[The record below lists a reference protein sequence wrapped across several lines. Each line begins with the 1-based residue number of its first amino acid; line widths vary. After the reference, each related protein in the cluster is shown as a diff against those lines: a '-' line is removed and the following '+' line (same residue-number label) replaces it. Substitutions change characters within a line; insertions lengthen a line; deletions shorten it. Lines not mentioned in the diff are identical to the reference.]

1 MKAAVITQPGAAP
14 VYADFA
20 DPTPRDG
27 RQLVRPVAI
36 GVHPIVRALAAGA
49 HYSGGD
55 GWPMIPG
62 VDCVAEAPD
71 GRLVYTGGTQSPYGT
86 MAQLA
91 SVPAGFGSP
100 LPADADPTVVAGSLN
115 PGLSTWVPLQHIAG
129 RAQDALVV
137 ITGATGMAGRMGVQ
151 NARALGA
158 SQIIAIGRDADRLAA
173 LTTLGAET
181 TVALSGARDEDVALL
196 EEAFGGRRPTLVLDL
211 AWGWVA
217 ETLIDAL
224 TGSTMAKA
232 TGSTHY
238 VEIGAAA
245 GVTASLAGAAFRSA
259 PLTLIGHGLGSASM
273 AEVGAL
279 VLGYLEMLAA
289 GTIDVD
295 VARFPIAEVAEA
307 WAPEASGVRNV
318 VTIA

>member
-1 MKAAVITQPGAAP
+1 M
-14 VYADFA
+14 
-20 DPTPRDG
+20 
-27 RQLVRPVAI
+27 
-36 GVHPIVRALAAGA
+36 
-49 HYSGGD
+49 
-55 GWPMIPG
+55 
-62 VDCVAEAPD
+62 
-71 GRLVYTGGTQSPYGT
+71 
-86 MAQLA
+86 
-91 SVPAGFGSP
+91 
-100 LPADADPTVVAGSLN
+100 
-115 PGLSTWVPLQHIAG
+115 PLQHIAG
-129 RAQDALVV
+129 RAEDALVV

-173 LTTLGAET
+173 LTTLGAEA
-181 TVALSGARDEDVALL
+181 TVALTGERDEDVALL
-196 EEAFGGRRPTLVLDL
+196 EQAFAGRRPTLVLDL

-224 TGSTMAKA
+224 TGRTMAKA
-232 TGSTHY
+232 PGATHY

-245 GVTASLAGAAFRSA
+245 GATANLAGAAFRSA

-279 VLGYLEMLAA
+279 VPGYLEMLAA

-295 VARFPIAEVAEA
+295 VARFPIEQVADA

-318 VTIA
+318 VTVA